1 MVRVMATG
9 VFDLLHPG
17 HLHFLTESRKL
28 GDELV
33 VVIARDS
40 TARSLKHEPVV
51 NEESRRQMVGALKP
65 VDQAVL
71 GSTTD
76 MYDTV
81 VKVRPDII
89 ALGYDQRWNDEEVQR
104 KCAERGVTVKV
115 VRLSG
120 VPAELLSSNHIIERV
135 IQMHDA
141 GKV

>member
-1 MVRVMATG
+1 VMATG

-17 HLHFLTESRKL
+17 HLHYLTESRKL

-40 TARSLKHEPVV
+40 TVKKLKREPVV
-51 NEESRRQMVGALKP
+51 NEESRRQMVESLKP
-65 VDQAVL
+65 VDRAVL

-81 VKVRPDII
+81 EKVRPDVI
-89 ALGYDQRWNDEEVQR
+89 ALGYDQRWNDAEVQR
-104 KCAERGVTVKV
+104 KCAERGVQVRV

-120 VPAELLSSNHIIERV
+120 VPERLLSSNHIIERV